1 VSFVFFWIAWPA
13 VSVLGILY
21 VKTRLSEFYGLFVIL
36 TPFKVRTL
44 IRSATNLRDIFE
56 EHDMD
61 PWPSCCF
68 GSLKGERKR
77 KMLHM
82 PPRRM
87 IRLMSLYITI
97 VWSVVSFSGKVFL
110 KRGCREL
117 EN

>member
-68 GSLKGERKR
+68 GSLKGEWKR